1 MNCEHI
7 ENQLSSYLEGSLSK
21 DQQIMVQHH
30 LNTCDNCSR
39 ELAEIKSFF
48 NILESDKME
57 TPSANLQL
65 NFNKM
70 LADEIAK
77 QEPKVIALQP
87 KTDWKTYLRV
97 AASIVI
103 VLSAFLLGKYQSN
116 NTKTVPKETAQ
127 VLALLEDN
135 SASKRILAVNNAEE
149 FSANDTKIL
158 EALINRLFFDKNT
171 NVRLAAAEALSK
183 FSSETIVRDAFI
195 KSLETDKNTSVQIE
209 VISILSKIQEKR
221 AIKPMQKLLD
231 KEETPAF
238 VKQQLKLNLSTLL

>member
-1 MNCEHI
+1 MNCEQI
-7 ENQLSSYLEGSLSK
+7 ENQLSNYLEGSLSK
-21 DQQIMVQHH
+21 KEQMIVKNH
-30 LNTCDNCSR
+30 LNTCNSCSQ
-39 ELAEIKSFF
+39 ELTEMKSFL

-77 QEPKVIALQP
+77 QEPKIIALQP

-103 VLSAFLLGKYQSN
+103 VISSFLLGKYQSKS
-116 NTKTVPKETAQ
+116 TKIEPKETAQ

-149 FSANDTKIL
+149 FSAKDTKIL
-158 EALINRLFFDKNT
+158 EALINRLFFDENT

-231 KEETPAF
+231 KEETPGF
-238 VKQQLKLNLSTLL
+238 VKQQLELNLSTLL